1 MINFIIKI
9 VPLVFCFQ
17 VLVGQSN
24 LALGEWK
31 SHLAYREGLTVTQSE
46 DNIIY
51 GSQTGIIVI
60 NKDDLSASFLA
71 KEDGFSGVNT
81 SFIAYDK
88 FNDQLIIFYKDSNID
103 ILKGVDVNSL
113 PFIRSNSSIVGSKS
127 INDFHLV
134 NGDQSYIA
142 TDFGVLGFNPAKQEF
157 PFTTFT
163 DLRVFSVQVFNNELY
178 AGTEEG
184 LYKVALDGRNL
195 SDFNQW
201 TLIPASSGL
210 PQSYEVSGMGVN
222 HGHLYAHID
231 NNIYKLNND
240 GTFSLLF
247 KPTAAQGTIKFI
259 SDEGTSIM
267 VGMQNASF
275 SGKMIFIDD
284 NDNIINGVS
293 DCFSLVEYAIED
305 EKGRVWYADLWDP
318 IKYTDTKTSTCQRI
332 SFQGP
337 FANTAGK
344 VAFKKDVAYVTSQG
358 ITESF
363 QATGT
368 RWGYYKYEDQTW
380 TNYNQSNIPL
390 MISTDFSS
398 VEAIALDP
406 KSSIVYVGGY
416 WNGIIKYNE
425 ETQETE
431 HFNKDNSILQ
441 PVEGDFA
448 RTRIASLSF
457 DKDENLWISNYGAQK
472 PLVVK
477 TKEDIWYNFG
487 VPSATN
493 LTDIVFDDNDN
504 KWVVVAGVGNG
515 MIVFNE
521 NGSLGDPTDDKI
533 KYITR
538 NNSEI
543 TGNKVNCIARD
554 LDGSIWVGTDEGP
567 VVFDCGDPFATA
579 CRGTT
584 RKVVVDDIPAP
595 LLKSEDIL
603 SIGIDGANRK
613 WFGTRNGIFVQSP
626 DGTSQV
632 IKFDTKNS
640 PLLTDVVTE
649 LTFNPI
655 TGEMFIITT
664 GGIQSFKTETT
675 GGVLNHNESQVYAF
689 PNPVRPDHTGPIAIK
704 GLVRDANVKITDING
719 KLIYETKALGGQA
732 IWNGQD
738 YNGRRAATGVYLVFS
753 ASENTSRDKEA
764 FVTKILIVN

>member
-24 LALGEWK
+24 LAIGEWK

-51 GSQTGIIVI
+51 GSQSGLIVI

-81 SFIAYDK
+81 SFIVYDK
-88 FNDQLIIFYKDSNID
+88 FNDQLIIVYKESNID
-103 ILKGVDVNSL
+103 ILKDVDVSSL
-113 PFIRSNSSIVGSKS
+113 PFIRTNSSIVGSRS
-127 INDFHLV
+127 INDLHIV
-134 NGDQSYIA
+134 NAEQAYFAS
-142 TDFGVLGFNPAKQEF
+142 DFGVLGFNPAKQEF

-201 TLIPASSGL
+201 TLIPNNSGL
-210 PQSYEVSGMGVN
+210 PQSYEVSGMAVK

-231 NNIYKLNND
+231 NSIYKMNND
-240 GTFSLLF
+240 GTFSLLL
-247 KPTAAQGTIKFI
+247 KPSGTQGNIKFI
-259 SDEGTSIM
+259 SDEGSSLM

-275 SGKMIFIDD
+275 SGSMIFFDE
-284 NDNIINGVS
+284 NDGIKDGVS
-293 DCFSLVEYAIED
+293 NCFSLIEYAIED

-318 IKYTDTKTSTCQRI
+318 IKYTESKTTSCQRI
-332 SFQGP
+332 SFSGP
-337 FANTAGK
+337 FANTGGK
-344 VAFKKDVAYVTSQG
+344 VAFKKDAAYVTSQG

-363 QATGT
+363 QPTGT
-368 RWGYYKYEDQTW
+368 RWGYYKYEDQKW

-390 MISTDFSS
+390 MINTDFSS

-406 KSSIVYVGGY
+406 KSPIVYVGGY

-441 PVEGDFA
+441 PVVGDPA
-448 RTRIASLSF
+448 RTRIGSLAF
-457 DKDENLWISNYGAQK
+457 DKDENLWISNFGAPK
-472 PLVVK
+472 PIVVK
-477 TKEDIWYNFG
+477 TKEDIWYSFA
-487 VPSATN
+487 VPSSTS

-504 KWVVVAGVGNG
+504 KWIVVGGVGNG

-521 NGSLGDPTDDKI
+521 NGSLADPTDDKV

-567 VVFDCGDPFATA
+567 VVFDCGDPFATT
-579 CRGTT
+579 CRGNT
-584 RKVVVDDIPAP
+584 RKVIVDNIPAP

-626 DGTSQV
+626 DGTNQE

-649 LTFNPI
+649 LTYNPAS
-655 TGEMFIITT
+655 GEMFIITT

-675 GGVLNHNESQVYAF
+675 GGSLSHNSTTVYAY

-732 IWNGQD
+732 IWDGQD